1 MPQLKSL
8 LEDLLNSPGLPLE
21 ELMDIYLTPGY
32 RQRTDG
38 LWSTREEV
46 AEHFAHLRA
55 VVASA
60 EVRGH
65 EELTNQQH
73 YAERHTVAIDKRD
86 GGQVVQ
92 EVYAFASLAPD
103 GRFDRLEEATMM
115 LAGDEA
121 DRTIANAR
129 HQMPRDRPN

>member
-1 MPQLKSL
+1 MPQLKSV
-8 LEDLLNSPGLPLE
+8 LEDLLNSQNLPLE
-21 ELMDIYLTPGY
+21 EVMDTYLTSAY

-38 LWSTREEV
+38 AWSTREEV

-60 EVRGH
+60 EVRVH
-65 EELTNQQH
+65 EELADRRR
-73 YAERHTVAIDKRD
+73 YAERHTVVIDKRD
-86 GGQVVQ
+86 GGRVVQ

-103 GRFDRLEEATMM
+103 GRFDRLEEVTMM

-121 DRTIANAR
+121 DRALGSAR
-129 HQMPRDRPN
+129 G